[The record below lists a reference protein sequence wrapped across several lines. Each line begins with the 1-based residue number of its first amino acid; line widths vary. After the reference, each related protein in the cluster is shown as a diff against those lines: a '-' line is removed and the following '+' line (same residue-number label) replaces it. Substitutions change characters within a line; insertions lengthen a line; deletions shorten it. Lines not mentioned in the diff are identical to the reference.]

1 MPVRPIRIS
10 DLKRSP
16 GWPAP
21 LPRGAP
27 ATPVP
32 RTKGAPLGDIIS
44 ALWNQATLRARA
56 VAPPAR
62 PAPPMLN
69 RKALLVAGGAAL
81 FLVVGVVAWASSH
94 PASRPLSYPVGTL
107 TGHAP
112 SAPDG
117 GGLPDVPG
125 PPLRDPGAEAALV
138 CDTLG
143 TSVDF
148 DANPARAAKRAVTA
162 QKLLMVLHVSGNF
175 EESGF
180 T

>member
-21 LPRGAP
+21 VPRGAP
-27 ATPVP
+27 ATPAP
-32 RTKGAPLGDIIS
+32 RAKGAPLGDIIS
-44 ALWNQATLRARA
+44 ALWNQAALRARA
-56 VAPPAR
+56 VPPPPAR

-81 FLVVGVVAWASSH
+81 LLVVGVVAWAASH
-94 PASRPLSYPVGTL
+94 PASRPLSLPVGTL
-107 TGHAP
+107 PGGAP
-112 SAPDG
+112 SAPGAGDLLAVG
-117 GGLPDVPG
+117 DD
-125 PPLRDPGAEAALV
+125 LRDPAADDALV

-148 DANPARAAKRAVTA
+148 DANPKRAAKTAAKA